1 MAMATA
7 TATSMFLPLLGCLF
21 VFFHGFAGASHLF
34 YEELNTVEPTS
45 VSEQYRTAYHFQPPK
60 NWMNDPNGP
69 MYYNGLY
76 HLFYQYNPYGAVWG
90 NIVWAHSVS
99 TDLVNWQPLEHAIYP
114 TAPFDIKGCWSGSAT
129 ILPNNKPIILYTGID
144 TQGRQVQNLAMPKN
158 LSDPLLREWVKP
170 AQHNP
175 TMVPNG
181 LNASSFRDPTTAWLG
196 KDGHWRV
203 LVGNKRH
210 KRGMALL
217 YRSRDFVWWVKA
229 KHPLH
234 SSKDTGMWEC
244 PDFFPVLKKG
254 QLGIDTSVNGP
265 HVKHVLKVS
274 LDDLKHEYYTV
285 GTYFPNKDRY
295 MPDNTSA
302 DDGTG
307 LRYDYGK
314 FYASKTF
321 FDGLQNRRI
330 LWGWMN
336 ESDSVNDDVAK
347 GWSGVQAIPRTLWL
361 DKSGKQL
368 VQWPVVEIE
377 SLRGKKV
384 DIVDKVLA
392 SGSVV
397 EVPNVTA
404 AQVDVEVTFELPS
417 LDQADRLDSA
427 SLTYPQLLCSKLG
440 HSNTKQE
447 GGGIGPF
454 GLLVLASKDYEERTA
469 VFFRIFKKA
478 ENQHVVLMCSDQ
490 SRSSLQEDVDKTTYG
505 GLVDVDLAHGSKPT
519 LSLRTL
525 VDRSIVESFGEG
537 GKTCITSRV
546 YPVKAVGENAHLYAF
561 NYASA
566 PITISKLSAWAMSKA
581 KIN

>member
-1 MAMATA
+1 MAA
-7 TATSMFLPLLGCLF
+7 SRFLLLLCYLL
-21 VFFHGFAGASHLF
+21 VFLHGFAGASHIL
-34 YEELNTVEPTS
+34 EELNTMEPTY
-45 VSEQYRTAYHFQPPK
+45 VNQQHRTTYHFQPPK

-69 MYYNGLY
+69 MYYNGVY

-99 TDLVNWQPLEHAIYP
+99 TDLVNWQPLEPAIYP

-129 ILPNNKPIILYTGID
+129 ILPNHTPVILYTGID
-144 TQGRQVQNLAMPKN
+144 TQGRQVQNLALPKN
-158 LSDPLLREWVKP
+158 LSDPLLRQWVKP
-170 AQHNP
+170 AQYNP
-175 TMVPNG
+175 IIVPNG
-181 LNASSFRDPTTAWLG
+181 LNASSFRDPTSAWLG

-203 LVGNKRH
+203 LVGNKRG

-254 QLGIDTSVNGP
+254 QLGLDTSVNGL

-274 LDDLKHEYYTV
+274 LDDLKHDYYTV
-285 GTYFPNKDRY
+285 GTYLPNKDRY
-295 MPDNTSA
+295 VPDNSSV
-302 DDGTG
+302 DDGTS

-321 FDGLQNRRI
+321 FDGAKHRRI

-336 ESDSVNDDVAK
+336 ESDSVNNDVAK

-368 VQWPVVEIE
+368 VQWPIVEIE

-384 DIVDKVLA
+384 DIIDKVLG

-397 EVPNVTA
+397 EVLGVTT
-404 AQVDVEVTFELPS
+404 AQADVEVTFELHS
-417 LDQADRLDSA
+417 LDQADILDSM
-427 SLTYPQLLCSKLG
+427 SLTQPQLLCSKLG
-440 HSNTKQE
+440 CSNTKQ
-447 GGGIGPF
+447 GGGFGPF
-454 GLLVLASKDYEERTA
+454 GLFVLASKDQEEQTA

-478 ENQHVVLMCSDQ
+478 GNQHVVLMCSDH
-490 SRSSLQEDVDKTTYG
+490 SRSSLKEDVDKTAYG
-505 GLVDVDLAHGSKPT
+505 GFVDVDLAHGPKPT

-525 VDRSIVESFGEG
+525 IDHSVVESFGEG
-537 GKTCITSRV
+537 GKTCISSRI
-546 YPVKAVGENAHLYAF
+546 YPVKALGENAHLYAF
-561 NYASA
+561 NYAPA
-566 PITISKLSAWAMSKA
+566 PITISKLSAWDMSTA